1 MSTDRSSADPKPV
14 KITVSDRRHH
24 ARADADADAEAGSDR
39 SPYPTLIEEL
49 KARAEAAERRTL
61 EARDEMEAEIEA
73 VRERLN
79 RDVERRV
86 GEGKA
91 DLLGPLLDVLDNIQR
106 AAGVAGKKSASI
118 GKGVGL
124 IGQQLQGLLKQQGV
138 EPIETVG
145 KPYDP
150 HVAEAVVIEQVETE
164 RHDIVIEELQTGY
177 RFGETILR
185 PARVK
190 VGKSG

>member
-1 MSTDRSSADPKPV
+1 MSTDRHGPETKAG

-24 ARADADADAEAGSDR
+24 ACGDGEADASSR
-39 SPYPTLIEEL
+39 SPYPSIVEEL
-49 KARAEAAERRTL
+49 KARAEAAERRAL
-61 EARDEMEAEIEA
+61 EARKVMEAEIEA

-79 RDVERRV
+79 RDVKRRV

-91 DLLGPLLDVLDNIQR
+91 DLLSPLLDVLDNIRR
-106 AAGVAGKKSASI
+106 AADAAARESASI
-118 GKGVGL
+118 GDGVGL
-124 IGQQLQGLLKQQGV
+124 IGQQLQSLLKQQGV

-145 KPYDP
+145 LPYDP
-150 HVAEAVVIEQVETE
+150 HVAEAVVVEPVE
-164 RHDIVIEELQTGY
+164 DLEKHGIVLEELQTGY

-190 VGKSG
+190 VGKAR